1 MSLNILTQKEFEQGV
16 REIYRDKQ
24 PITMLDSIL
33 LFCEQKGIEVET
45 AASLIPSKMKS
56 LLETE
61 AIKSRLII
69 NKNKAKLPIK

>member
-1 MSLNILTQKEFEQGV
+1 
-16 REIYRDKQ
+16 
-24 PITMLDSIL
+24 MLDSIL